1 MARSMWKGVISFGM
15 VSIPIRLYVATESH
29 SVSFRQL
36 CGEHLSPIRYKR
48 WCNAGDHEVAF
59 ADIVKGY
66 EVGADNYVVIDD
78 GELENL
84 PLPTVRQIE
93 IGEFVPNDDI
103 EAGLYFKSAYYVE
116 PEQAGTKPYY
126 LLGRALQETGMTAVA
141 KVAFRDREH
150 LCALRPLDGAL
161 LMNTLHWPD
170 EIRPISELKGLQDEV
185 DVNPRELQMAKA
197 LVDSLAEDSFD
208 PNRYHDD
215 YHQALM
221 AIVNAKVEGAEVVT
235 APAAEAAPAVMD
247 LMEALK
253 ASVDAAKKQ
262 RAGRAGKR
270 GRPARAKAAAG

>member
-1 MARSMWKGVISFGM
+1 MWKGVISFGM
-15 VSIPIRLYVATESH
+15 VSIPVRLYVATESH

-36 CGEHLSPIRYKR
+36 CSEHLSPIKYKR
-48 WCNAGDHEVAF
+48 WCAAGDHEVGF

-66 EVGADNYVVIDD
+66 EVGADNYVVIEEA
-78 GELENL
+78 ELENL

-116 PEQAGTKPYY
+116 PEHAGAKPYH
-126 LLGRALQETGMTAVA
+126 LLGRALKETGMTAVA

-170 EIRPISELKGLQDEV
+170 EIRPVAELKGLNADV

-197 LVDSLAEDSFD
+197 LVDSLAEERFD
-208 PNRYHDD
+208 PSRYQDN

-221 AIVNAKVEGAEVVT
+221 EIVNAKVEGAEVVT
-235 APAAEAAPAVMD
+235 APTVEAAPAVMD

-253 ASVDAAKKQ
+253 ASVEAAKKQ
-262 RAGRAGKR
+262 RAGRARPRGK
-270 GRPARAKAAAG
+270 PARVKAAAG